1 MTDTSKTPGKTPGKT
16 PVRLDRRGFLRA
28 AGVAAATVVPLSAN
42 AEQLVRP
49 TSHQAPARYQESEHV
64 KRFYDLNRR

>member
-1 MTDTSKTPGKTPGKT
+1 MTDTSKAPGEAPA
-16 PVRLDRRGFLRA
+16 RLDRRSLLRG
-28 AGVAAATVVPLSAN
+28 AGVAAAAAVPLSAD